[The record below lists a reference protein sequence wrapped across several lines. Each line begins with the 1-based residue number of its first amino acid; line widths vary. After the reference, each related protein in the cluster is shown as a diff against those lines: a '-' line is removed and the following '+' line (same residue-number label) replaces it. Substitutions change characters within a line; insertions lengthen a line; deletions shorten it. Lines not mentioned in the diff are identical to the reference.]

1 MRNLEGKPHTKSS
14 EKNTVVLNFLA
25 NNGCDI
31 LVKNFKL
38 ATYKTQKNC
47 YTGHILYGSS
57 LAGDQRQHKKAKGK
71 IQRTWFLVSPEKGAM
86 VKIQIKWKRS
96 FAFIEKNKQKRSN
109 NDWCCIPTFPASAKS
124 KQHKAD
130 GKRKVIQKFA

>member
-57 LAGDQRQHKKAKGK
+57 LAGDQRQHKKAKGEDSK
-71 IQRTWFLVSPEKGAM
+71 NLVSCFSRKGCHGENSDKMEEKLCFYRKKQA
-86 VKIQIKWKRS
+86 
-96 FAFIEKNKQKRSN
+96 EKK
-109 NDWCCIPTFPASAKS
+109 
-124 KQHKAD
+124 
-130 GKRKVIQKFA
+130 